1 MADPGADALDAVL
14 AALGAACS
22 VCREDFPAP
31 EDGEMCRN
39 ADVELE
45 NLKRFFSQIHLNAKQ
60 VGMERSASDD
70 LGSMI
75 LAVGL

>member
-45 NLKRFFSQIHLNAKQ
+45 SLKRFFFPNSS
-60 VGMERSASDD
+60 ERKT
-70 LGSMI
+70 GWN
-75 LAVGL
+75 GTKCK